1 MIKSLGDLKFQD
13 IYFRNNTYSRFKIIS
28 LIDHLASYLKKNTHS
43 DSPFI
48 MLATFNHI
56 KTIIAYYAI
65 LKIGKIAVIIDPK
78 YKTFELIEIISD
90 SDPAA
95 IIFINSNTLNFDY
108 EEEIVFRKTNPKFE
122 IQSDLAD
129 VCTLIY
135 TNAEDGHAK
144 AAMLT
149 KKNLIAEINIMRF
162 CKVIEDNSISCILLP
177 FHHAFGLLE
186 GILVP
191 THSYSSLLIVDIDLY
206 KFESIINEIFKYK
219 ITHFV
224 SIPSVYYLMSKIPD
238 IGHHLKFMNKLS
250 SGGYK
255 LPSLVFNNFFNRT
268 GKKIHEGY
276 GLTEAAPGCIM
287 HSHLEDEIKIES
299 IGKALPCCEIKI
311 VDKNNNKCMLNE
323 TGEICIKG
331 DNIFKGYFNKEHITK
346 KVLIDGWLHSGD
358 MGSID
363 EKNYI
368 YFKGLKKKMINVGG
382 INVYPKELERL
393 MKLNKNVTYVKITNQ
408 NSLIQGEIVI
418 ANIKLKKESK
428 NARELFKNW
437 CYENITNSK
446 LPKIWNFI
454 N

>member
-1 MIKSLGDLKFQD
+1 MIKSFGDLKFQN
-13 IYFRNNTYSRFKIIS
+13 IYFRNNTFSRFS
-28 LIDHLASYLKKNTHS
+28 VFRLIDNLTSYLKKNTYS

-48 MLATFNHI
+48 ILSAFNHI

-65 LKIGKIAVIIDPK
+65 LNAGKIAVIIDPK
-78 YKTFELIEIISD
+78 YKTFELTEIILD
-90 SDPAA
+90 TDPAA
-95 IIFINSNTLNFDY
+95 IIFTNSDTLNFNY
-108 EEEIVFRKTNPKFE
+108 EEEIIFRNTNSKFE
-122 IQSDLAD
+122 IHSDLAE

-149 KKNLIAEINIMRF
+149 KKNLLTEINIMRF
-162 CKVIEDNSISCILLP
+162 CKVIEDNSISCTLLP

-191 THSYSSLLIVDIDLY
+191 THSESSLLIVDIDLY
-206 KFESIINEIFKYK
+206 KFESIINEMFKYR

-224 SIPSVYYLMSKIPD
+224 TIPSFYYLMSKIPD
-238 IGHHLKFMNKLS
+238 IAHFLKYTNRLS

-255 LPSLVFNNFFNRT
+255 LPSLVYNTFFNNT

-311 VDKNNNKCMLNE
+311 VDKNNNNCKINE

-331 DNIFKGYFNKEHITK
+331 DNIFKGYLNNKHITN

-358 MGSID
+358 FGTID
-363 EKNYI
+363 EEKYI
-368 YFKGLKKKMINVGG
+368 YFKGLKKNMINVGG

-393 MKLNKNVTYVKITNQ
+393 MKLNENVDYVKITNEH
-408 NSLIQGEIVI
+408 SLIQGQIVK
-418 ANIKLKKESK
+418 ANIKLKKDSK
-428 NARELFKNW
+428 NAKEFFKKW

-446 LPKIWNFI
+446 LPKIWNFEH
-454 N
+454 